1 MIFFTICNISF
12 RNKHSTQHA
21 ILEIVNTIYCNMDE
35 RDYSCGNFTDLRL
48 KKAFDTVNH
57 VILLTKLEHYGIRG
71 IINSR
76 FRSFL
81 SDRRHSIEIDKCISE
96 TKTIVCEVSQGSL
109 LGPLVFLLYINDIHK
124 CSKEFPFYLF
134 ADDTSLTYAN
144 DNFRTLELTVNN
156 ELEKVSE

>member
-21 ILEIVNTIYCNMDE
+21 ILEIVNTMYCNMDD

-57 VILLTKLEHYGIRG
+57 EILLTKLEHYGIRG

-96 TKTIVCEVSQGSL
+96 TKTIVCEVSQPFTWTLAIFCYILMTSINI
-109 LGPLVFLLYINDIHK
+109 PRNFLFIYSQMIQ
-124 CSKEFPFYLF
+124 
-134 ADDTSLTYAN
+134 
-144 DNFRTLELTVNN
+144 V
-156 ELEKVSE
+156 